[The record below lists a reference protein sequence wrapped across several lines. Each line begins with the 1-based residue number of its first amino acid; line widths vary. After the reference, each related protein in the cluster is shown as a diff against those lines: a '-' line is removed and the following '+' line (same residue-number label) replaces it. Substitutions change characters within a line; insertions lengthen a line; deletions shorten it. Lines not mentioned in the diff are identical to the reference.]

1 MKLKKLMSIFNVFI
15 TNKKSELPEYAQGI
29 INLEKIVNI
38 LEDDYLLVDP
48 IKKQFNE
55 KFRNIEQN
63 FGIGAIE
70 DNKFKIKSTFTTE
83 TRIKEF
89 FPLKSIRLVN
99 TKKELY
105 FRFKDELPTIN
116 GDSCD
121 LFEMFDYTIRLHPFR
136 STINTKF
143 SNEVVSRTWEMDA
156 QELFDYLDE
165 NMEQSFKF
173 TRKFKELLETFYK
186 HSEDEQLQLIFSQHN
201 QTLGR
206 IFGILEEIKETS
218 FTLNSENING
228 VLDIMNKLHSVC
240 SDRFKAIELKEK
252 EIQENEKSLLLEL
265 QESKQMK
272 FEKILDLE
280 RELQT
285 KYLT

>member
-1 MKLKKLMSIFNVFI
+1 MKKLMSIFNGFN
-15 TNKKSELPEYAQGI
+15 TNKKKELPEYAQGI
-29 INLEKIVNI
+29 VNMEKIVNI
-38 LEDDYLLVDP
+38 LKDDRLLVDP

-55 KFRNIEQN
+55 KFCNIEHN

-70 DNKFKIKSTFTTE
+70 DSKFQIKSTFTSKTQF
-83 TRIKEF
+83 KEF
-89 FPLKSIRLVN
+89 FPLKSVRLVN
-99 TKKELY
+99 TKKEPY
-105 FRFKDELPTIN
+105 FKFRDELPTIN
-116 GDSCD
+116 GIYFD
-121 LFEMFDYTIRLHPFR
+121 LFEMFDYTIRLDPFSSPHR
-136 STINTKF
+136 AIF
-143 SNEVVSRTWEMDA
+143 ENEVLSRTWEMDA
-156 QELFDYLDE
+156 QELFDYLDA
-165 NMEQSFKF
+165 NMEQSIKF
-173 TRKFKELLETFYK
+173 TIKFKELLETVYN

-206 IFGILEEIKETS
+206 IYEILEEIKETN

-228 VLDIMNKLHSVC
+228 ILDIMNKLYSVC
-240 SDRFKAIELKEK
+240 SDRFEAIKLKEK
-252 EIQENEKSLLLEL
+252 EIQENEKNLLLEL